1 MLAYVFWH
9 WRRPAIDTA
18 TYESR
23 LGRFHAA
30 LAASP
35 PHGFF
40 ESFAVA
46 LHGAPWANAG
56 RDADEDWY
64 FVNGS
69 AALDPLN
76 DAAVSA
82 ARQGPHDEAA
92 AAAAGGTAGLYR
104 LRLGAP
110 VTAPRH
116 AYWLARPDGMSYPA
130 LYELVRG
137 VVATGD
143 GGALWGRQMTLG
155 PAREFCL
162 HTRQPVVVPVPLDAL
177 AIGLRGVWSRRA

>member
-9 WRRPAIDTA
+9 WRRPAIDAA
-18 TYESR
+18 TYENR
-23 LGRFHAA
+23 LGRFHTA
-30 LAASP
+30 LAAAP
-35 PHGFF
+35 PAGFRA
-40 ESFAVA
+40 SFAVSLRA
-46 LHGAPWANAG
+46 APWANGGGHAY
-56 RDADEDWY
+56 EDWY
-64 FVNGS
+64 LVEGS
-69 AALDPLN
+69 SALDPLN

-110 VTAPRH
+110 LPAPRY
-116 AYWLARPDGMSYPA
+116 AQWFGKPDSMSYPE
-130 LYELVRG
+130 LYELVRDAVQAG
-137 VVATGD
+137 

-162 HTRQPVVVPVPLDAL
+162 HTSQPIAVPASLDVL
-177 AIGLRGVWSRRA
+177 PIELRGVWPRGA

>member
-9 WRRPAIDTA
+9 WRRSTVDPA
-18 TYESR
+18 TYETR

-30 LAASP
+30 LAGSP
-35 PHGFF
+35 PHGFH

-46 LHGAPWANAG
+46 LRGLSWANGG
-56 RDADEDWY
+56 RDAYEDWY
-64 FVNGS
+64 LVHGS

-110 VTAPRH
+110 VIAPRH
-116 AYWLARPDGMSYPA
+116 AHWFDKPDGMSYPA

-137 VVATGD
+137 VVDAND

-162 HTRQPVVVPVPLDAL
+162 HTLQPVGVPAPLGAL
-177 AIGLRGVWSRRA
+177 PIGLRGVWPGGA